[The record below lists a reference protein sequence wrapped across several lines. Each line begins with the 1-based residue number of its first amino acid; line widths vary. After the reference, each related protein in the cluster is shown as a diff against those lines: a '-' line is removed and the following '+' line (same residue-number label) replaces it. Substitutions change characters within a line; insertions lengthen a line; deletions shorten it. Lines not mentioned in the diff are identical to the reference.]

1 MTPPSRQYGNSIRF
15 RMLKWLQPIAM
26 TLLLAIC
33 WHFFYIPER
42 SIFDSFKPHALILVA
57 YLVSLYCLN
66 KTYHALA
73 VGLVRIS
80 EMVYSQTLGALIC
93 NAVFYFY
100 ACVYCHDILPLLPF
114 ILLIAVQF
122 VFCVLWSITAN
133 RIYFAFFP
141 PPKTAI
147 IHENDSDLMRIAS
160 IRYFSE
166 HFDLVKTIRDP
177 GSDAKALFAQLE
189 GIQVLFISGV
199 DYPMR
204 SALVKYCV
212 ENNIRGYFVPCLSE
226 IIMAGA
232 EHMSMF
238 SEPVMRVQRAQTK
251 SFYLGV
257 KRLLDMVIAAVGIV
271 CASPVMLI
279 TALAIK
285 LYDGGP
291 VFYRQKRLTQNRR
304 IFSILKF
311 RSMNVNAEKDGVA
324 RLASENDSRI
334 TPVGKFIRATR
345 IDELPQLINILRG
358 DMSLVGPRP
367 ERPEIAAEY
376 EKELPEFS
384 LRLQVK
390 AGLTGVAQVYGR
402 YNTEPYS
409 KLQMDL
415 MYINKISLI
424 TDFKLLFATVKIL
437 FLKESTSGIQ
447 EGMTTAANPQL
458 NDVKNIP
465 QKKRSA

>member
-1 MTPPSRQYGNSIRF
+1 MSTPTRQYGNSVRF
-15 RMLKWLQPIAM
+15 RMLKWLQPLIM
-26 TLLLAIC
+26 TLLMAAN
-33 WHFFYIPER
+33 WQFFHT
-42 SIFDSFKPHALILVA
+42 SDHSSSDGFVLNLLILAA
-57 YLVSLYCLN
+57 YLIALYGLN

-80 EMVYSQTLGALIC
+80 EMLYSQTLGALIC
-93 NAVFYFY
+93 NAVLYFSS
-100 ACVYCHDILPLLPF
+100 CVYCHSLLPVVPM
-114 ILLIAVQF
+114 IILIAVQF

-133 RIYFAFFP
+133 KIYFRLFP

-147 IHENDSDLMRIAS
+147 VHETEADLMRIKS
-160 IRYFSE
+160 ISYFSE
-166 HFDLVKTIRDP
+166 HFDLVKTISRP
-177 GSDAKALFAQLE
+177 GSDTDALFAKLN
-189 GIQVLFISGV
+189 GIQVLFIAGV

-204 SALVKYCV
+204 SAIVKYCV
-212 ENNIRGYFVPCLSE
+212 ENNIRGYFVPRISE

-238 SEPVMRVQRAQTK
+238 SEPVMRVQRVQTK
-251 SFYLGV
+251 SFYHVV
-257 KRLLDMVIAAVGIV
+257 KRLFDMIIASAGII
-271 CASPVMLI
+271 CLSPLMFV

-285 LYDGGP
+285 LHDGGP
-291 VFYRQKRLTQNRR
+291 VFYRQQRLTQNRR

-345 IDELPQLINILRG
+345 IDELPQLINILKG

-376 EKELPEFS
+376 EKILPEFS

-390 AGLTGVAQVYGR
+390 AGLTGMAQVYGR
-402 YNTEPYS
+402 YNTDPYS

-415 MYINKISLI
+415 MYVNKLSFI

-437 FLKESTSGIQ
+437 FLKESTSGVH
-447 EGMTTAANPQL
+447 EGMITAINMHSGDTE
-458 NDVKNIP
+458 N
-465 QKKRSA
+465 KKQNKISA